1 MTLQSLGE
9 FLGSLWTVW
18 ALIVFAGIAFW
29 AWRPRNKKRFEKDAQ
44 IPLNDDDR

>member
-1 MTLQSLGE
+1 MNLNALGE

-44 IPLNDDDR
+44 IPLKDDDR